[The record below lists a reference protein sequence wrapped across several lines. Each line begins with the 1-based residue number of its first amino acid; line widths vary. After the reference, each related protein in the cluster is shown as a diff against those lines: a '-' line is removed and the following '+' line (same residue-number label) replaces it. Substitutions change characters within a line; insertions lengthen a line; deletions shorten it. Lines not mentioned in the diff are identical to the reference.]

1 MLTNLPTLEEKGAVH
16 SPQPHDTV
24 AGLEVSELV
33 APLVQEVTQAL
44 QQLTGARLNQRH
56 YILDY
61 TQDIRLLETSSQSF
75 FLAFFDM
82 Y

>member
-1 MLTNLPTLEEKGAVH
+1 MVTNLPTLEEKGAVH

-44 QQLTGARLNQRH
+44 QQLTGARLNH
-56 YILDY
+56 KSYIIHIRIQYKLRY
-61 TQDIRLLETSSQSF
+61 TQDIRL
-75 FLAFFDM
+75 
-82 Y
+82 

>member
-1 MLTNLPTLEEKGAVH
+1 MLTHLPTLEEKGSVH

-44 QQLTGARLNQRH
+44 QQLAGARLHQGH
-56 YILDY
+56 YILEY
-61 TQDIRLLETSSQSF
+61 NTHNGTRRIFVVKRLAPDPLF
-75 FLAFFDM
+75 
-82 Y
+82 